1 MRKPDII
8 INKFNF
14 YDLDKKGLILLNQ
27 GKFRTSTWIDNIVKK
42 KKFSLKKINLPIKLI
57 KVSVKQLGFRKP
69 THLKKIY
76 IKAIKKNLELVPPEI
91 AIYSR
96 LIYKKQKVGE
106 WIRFATPLNSM
117 IDTDNVPHLPK
128 FGRALGLYFLETYW
142 SYPKAI
148 FHPKNIFFFKIK

>member
-1 MRKPDII
+1 MRKPNII

-14 YDLDKKGLILLNQ
+14 NDLKYKGLKLLNR
-27 GKFRTSTWIDNIVKK
+27 GKFKTSPWIDNIVKR
-42 KKFSLKKINLPIKLI
+42 KKFNLKHVKLPIKLVI
-57 KVSVKQLGFRKP
+57 VSVKQLGFKKP

-76 IKAIKKNLELVPPEI
+76 QKAQKKNLELVPPEV

-96 LIYKKQKVGE
+96 LIFKKQKVGE

-117 IDTDNVPHLPK
+117 IDSDNVPHLPK
-128 FGRALGLYFLETYW
+128 FGRALGYYFLETYW

-148 FHPKNIFFFKIK
+148 FHPKNKFFFKIK